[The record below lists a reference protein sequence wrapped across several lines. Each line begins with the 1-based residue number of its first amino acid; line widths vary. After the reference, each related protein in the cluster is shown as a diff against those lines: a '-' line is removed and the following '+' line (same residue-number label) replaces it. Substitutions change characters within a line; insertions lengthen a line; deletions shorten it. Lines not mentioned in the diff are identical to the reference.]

1 LHTGFLP
8 FVAQTGRFLA
18 GAEDTPS
25 SVVAGTAVTL
35 RRTRDESTAADV
47 VGPDGRH
54 ELSLA
59 ESTRALSFDLNQNG
73 FYEVQRANGQ
83 RQLLAVH
90 ADRRE
95 SDLTAVPPETLDLW
109 RNTGS
114 TAVATKPG
122 NVAAETRPWSLWRYV
137 MILVLI
143 AALVESLF
151 ASRYLR
157 QERQT
162 A

>member
-1 LHTGFLP
+1 M
-8 FVAQTGRFLA
+8 AQTGRYLA

-25 SVVAGTAVTL
+25 SVVVGTPVTL

-54 ELSLA
+54 ELSLV
-59 ESTRALSFDLNQNG
+59 ESTKALSFDLKGGG

-83 RQLLAVH
+83 RQLLAAH

-95 SDLTAVPPETLDLW
+95 SNLTALPPETLNLW

-114 TAVATKPG
+114 TAVDTKPG
-122 NVAAETRPWSLWRYV
+122 SVTAETRPWSLWRYV
-137 MILVLI
+137 MILVLAA
-143 AALVESLF
+143 AALESLF

-162 A
+162 T